1 MLGKEQLRTLS
12 IVAAVILLIL
22 AFMIGIMNKSDDK
35 FELKQLQSEYT
46 DFKSVLDSLSEN
58 DKKLTD
64 GKDDYDKEKKSYDE
78 DKAAYDKAVAELE
91 KTEAKFDEDVM
102 NYNQKLAQYN
112 VGKDAVSSGKTAY
125 NEGKAQLDA
134 GWDAYNEGSEQLK
147 NYDKAKAQYDKAKA
161 QYDESLAAYNKL
173 TKTISDLEA
182 KGVPHRI
189 ALAMVSASAGKRI
202 TDDSLAE
209 MKSQLDSAK
218 KQLDTAKKQLDQA
231 AKAKEQLKDAKNQL
245 EKGESELN
253 NAKSQLAAGEKQ
265 ISKLE
270 KEISGGQ
277 GKLNEQQKAISDKR
291 IELEKTKADLD
302 ARSEKLKA
310 YEDTAEKA
318 QRSRDNLI
326 DEGYGTAEDDNAT
339 ILSAAQKH
347 EDKLHGEYL
356 KASISY
362 SVTNI
367 TRLLAIVFAV
377 IALLKLR
384 KNKLKPATRFATA
397 ATAFGAVSLIASIV
411 FGSVHS
417 LAFAA
422 AVFTAVG
429 VCLTEKPEEA

>member
-1 MLGKEQLRTLS
+1 
-12 IVAAVILLIL
+12 
-22 AFMIGIMNKSDDK
+22 
-35 FELKQLQSEYT
+35 
-46 DFKSVLDSLSEN
+46 
-58 DKKLTD
+58 
-64 GKDDYDKEKKSYDE
+64 
-78 DKAAYDKAVAELE
+78 
-91 KTEAKFDEDVM
+91 M

-173 TKTISDLEA
+173 TKAISDLEA
-182 KGVPHRI
+182 KGVPHRV
-189 ALAMVSASAGKRI
+189 ALAMVSVSAGQRI

-209 MKSQLDSAK
+209 MKSQLDSAKKQLDTAK

-265 ISKLE
+265 ISELE

-291 IELEKTKADLD
+291 TELEKTKADLD
-302 ARSEKLKA
+302 ARSEKLEA
-310 YEDTAEKA
+310 YEDTSEKA

-326 DEGYGTAEDDNAT
+326 DEGYGTEEDDNAA

-367 TRLLAIVFAV
+367 TRLLAIVSAV

-384 KNKLKPATRFATA
+384 KNKLKPATKLAIA

-429 VCLTEKPEEA
+429 VCLTEKTEEA

>member
-1 MLGKEQLRTLS
+1 
-12 IVAAVILLIL
+12 
-22 AFMIGIMNKSDDK
+22 
-35 FELKQLQSEYT
+35 
-46 DFKSVLDSLSEN
+46 
-58 DKKLTD
+58 
-64 GKDDYDKEKKSYDE
+64 
-78 DKAAYDKAVAELE
+78 
-91 KTEAKFDEDVM
+91 M

-173 TKTISDLEA
+173 TKAISDLEA
-182 KGVPHRI
+182 KGVPHRV
-189 ALAMVSASAGKRI
+189 ALAMVSVSAGQRI

-231 AKAKEQLKDAKNQL
+231 AKAKEQLKDAK
-245 EKGESELN
+245 
-253 NAKSQLAAGEKQ
+253 SQLAAGEKQ
-265 ISKLE
+265 ISELE

-291 IELEKTKADLD
+291 TELEKTKADLD
-302 ARSEKLKA
+302 ARSEKLEA
-310 YEDTAEKA
+310 YEDTSEKA

-326 DEGYGTAEDDNAT
+326 DEGYGTEEDDNAA

-367 TRLLAIVFAV
+367 TRLLAIVSAV

-384 KNKLKPATRFATA
+384 KNKLKPATKLAIA

>member
-1 MLGKEQLRTLS
+1 MTQAGTL
-12 IVAAVILLIL
+12 
-22 AFMIGIMNKSDDK
+22 
-35 FELKQLQSEYT
+35 T
-46 DFKSVLDSLSEN
+46 
-58 DKKLTD
+58 TR
-64 GKDDYDKEKKSYDE
+64 
-78 DKAAYDKAVAELE
+78 
-91 KTEAKFDEDVM
+91 
-102 NYNQKLAQYN
+102 
-112 VGKDAVSSGKTAY
+112 
-125 NEGKAQLDA
+125 
-134 GWDAYNEGSEQLK
+134 
-147 NYDKAKAQYDKAKA
+147 A

-173 TKTISDLEA
+173 TKAISDLEA
-182 KGVPHRI
+182 KGVPHRV
-189 ALAMVSASAGKRI
+189 ALAMVSVSAGQRI

-209 MKSQLDSAK
+209 MKSQLD
-218 KQLDTAKKQLDQA
+218 TAKKQI
-231 AKAKEQLKDAKNQL
+231 
-245 EKGESELN
+245 SE
-253 NAKSQLAAGEKQ
+253 
-265 ISKLE
+265 LE

-291 IELEKTKADLD
+291 TELEKTKADLD
-302 ARSEKLKA
+302 ARSEKLEA
-310 YEDTAEKA
+310 YEDTSEKA

-326 DEGYGTAEDDNAT
+326 DEGYGTAEDDNAA

-367 TRLLAIVFAV
+367 TRLLAIVSAV

-384 KNKLKPATRFATA
+384 KNKLKPATKLAIA

>member
-1 MLGKEQLRTLS
+1 
-12 IVAAVILLIL
+12 
-22 AFMIGIMNKSDDK
+22 
-35 FELKQLQSEYT
+35 
-46 DFKSVLDSLSEN
+46 
-58 DKKLTD
+58 
-64 GKDDYDKEKKSYDE
+64 
-78 DKAAYDKAVAELE
+78 
-91 KTEAKFDEDVM
+91 
-102 NYNQKLAQYN
+102 
-112 VGKDAVSSGKTAY
+112 
-125 NEGKAQLDA
+125 
-134 GWDAYNEGSEQLK
+134 
-147 NYDKAKAQYDKAKA
+147 
-161 QYDESLAAYNKL
+161 
-173 TKTISDLEA
+173 
-182 KGVPHRI
+182 
-189 ALAMVSASAGKRI
+189 
-202 TDDSLAE
+202 

-265 ISKLE
+265 ISELE

-291 IELEKTKADLD
+291 TELEKTKADLD
-302 ARSEKLKA
+302 ARSEKLEA
-310 YEDTAEKA
+310 YEDTSEKA

-326 DEGYGTAEDDNAT
+326 DEGYGTAEDDNAA

-367 TRLLAIVFAV
+367 TRLLAIVSAV

-384 KNKLKPATRFATA
+384 KNKLKPATKLAIA

>member
-102 NYNQKLAQYN
+102 NYNQKLVQYN

-161 QYDESLAAYNKL
+161 QYNESLAAYNKL
-173 TKTISDLEA
+173 TKAISDLEA

-189 ALAMVSASAGKRI
+189 ALAMVSASAGRRI

-265 ISKLE
+265 ISELE

-302 ARSEKLKA
+302 ARSEKLKV

-339 ILSAAQKH
+339 ILSAAQEH

-356 KASISY
+356 QARISY

-367 TRLLAIVFAV
+367 TRLLAIVAAV

-384 KNKLKPATRFATA
+384 KNKLKPATMFAAA

>member
-1 MLGKEQLRTLS
+1 
-12 IVAAVILLIL
+12 
-22 AFMIGIMNKSDDK
+22 
-35 FELKQLQSEYT
+35 
-46 DFKSVLDSLSEN
+46 
-58 DKKLTD
+58 
-64 GKDDYDKEKKSYDE
+64 
-78 DKAAYDKAVAELE
+78 
-91 KTEAKFDEDVM
+91 M

-147 NYDKAKAQYDKAKA
+147 NYDKAKAQYD
-161 QYDESLAAYNKL
+161 ESLAAYNKL
-173 TKTISDLEA
+173 TKAISDLEA
-182 KGVPHRI
+182 KGVPHRV
-189 ALAMVSASAGKRI
+189 ALAMVSVSAGQRI

-231 AKAKEQLKDAKNQL
+231 AKAKEQLKDAK
-245 EKGESELN
+245 
-253 NAKSQLAAGEKQ
+253 SQLAAGEKQ
-265 ISKLE
+265 ISELE

-291 IELEKTKADLD
+291 TELEKTKADLD
-302 ARSEKLKA
+302 ARSEKLEA
-310 YEDTAEKA
+310 YEDTSEKA

-326 DEGYGTAEDDNAT
+326 DEGYGTAEDDNAA

-367 TRLLAIVFAV
+367 TRLLAIVSAV
-377 IALLKLR
+377 IAPLKLR
-384 KNKLKPATRFATA
+384 KNKLKPATKLAIA

-411 FGSVHS
+411 FGLVHS

>member
-1 MLGKEQLRTLS
+1 
-12 IVAAVILLIL
+12 
-22 AFMIGIMNKSDDK
+22 
-35 FELKQLQSEYT
+35 
-46 DFKSVLDSLSEN
+46 
-58 DKKLTD
+58 
-64 GKDDYDKEKKSYDE
+64 
-78 DKAAYDKAVAELE
+78 
-91 KTEAKFDEDVM
+91 M

-147 NYDKAKAQYDKAKA
+147 NYDKAKAQYD
-161 QYDESLAAYNKL
+161 ESLAAYNKL
-173 TKTISDLEA
+173 TKAISDLEA
-182 KGVPHRI
+182 KGVPHRV
-189 ALAMVSASAGKRI
+189 ALAMVSVSAGQRI

-231 AKAKEQLKDAKNQL
+231 AKAKEQLKDAK
-245 EKGESELN
+245 
-253 NAKSQLAAGEKQ
+253 SQLAAGEKQ
-265 ISKLE
+265 ISELE

-291 IELEKTKADLD
+291 TELEKTKADLD
-302 ARSEKLKA
+302 ARSEKLEA
-310 YEDTAEKA
+310 YEDTSEKA

-326 DEGYGTAEDDNAT
+326 DEGYGTEEDDNAA

-367 TRLLAIVFAV
+367 TRLLAIVSAV

-384 KNKLKPATRFATA
+384 KNKLKPATKLAIA

-417 LAFAA
+417 FAFAA

>member
-1 MLGKEQLRTLS
+1 
-12 IVAAVILLIL
+12 
-22 AFMIGIMNKSDDK
+22 
-35 FELKQLQSEYT
+35 
-46 DFKSVLDSLSEN
+46 
-58 DKKLTD
+58 
-64 GKDDYDKEKKSYDE
+64 
-78 DKAAYDKAVAELE
+78 
-91 KTEAKFDEDVM
+91 M

-147 NYDKAKAQYDKAKA
+147 NYDKAKAQYD
-161 QYDESLAAYNKL
+161 ESLAAYNKL
-173 TKTISDLEA
+173 TKAISDLEA
-182 KGVPHRI
+182 KGVPHRV
-189 ALAMVSASAGKRI
+189 ALAMVSVSAGQRI

-231 AKAKEQLKDAKNQL
+231 AKAKEQLKDAK
-245 EKGESELN
+245 
-253 NAKSQLAAGEKQ
+253 SQLAAGEKQ
-265 ISKLE
+265 ISELE

-291 IELEKTKADLD
+291 TELEKTKADLD
-302 ARSEKLKA
+302 ARSEKLEA
-310 YEDTAEKA
+310 YEDTSEKA

-326 DEGYGTAEDDNAT
+326 DEGYGTEEDDNAA

-356 KASISY
+356 KASISS

-367 TRLLAIVFAV
+367 TRLLAIVSAV

-384 KNKLKPATRFATA
+384 KNKLKPATKLAIA

>member
-1 MLGKEQLRTLS
+1 MFCKLR
-12 IVAAVILLIL
+12 IRAASTILLISVMSFPRYSVCSCF
-22 AFMIGIMNKSDDK
+22 AGIK
-35 FELKQLQSEYT
+35 EILIQQL
-46 DFKSVLDSLSEN
+46 FCRPCSVPV
-58 DKKLTD
+58 
-64 GKDDYDKEKKSYDE
+64 YDE
-78 DKAAYDKAVAELE
+78 DRQLEGRTVLDRYDKAVAELE

-147 NYDKAKAQYDKAKA
+147 NYDKAKAQYD
-161 QYDESLAAYNKL
+161 ESLAAYNKL
-173 TKTISDLEA
+173 TKAISDLEA
-182 KGVPHRI
+182 KGVPHRV
-189 ALAMVSASAGKRI
+189 ALAMVSVSAGQRI

-209 MKSQLDSAK
+209 MKSQLDSEK

-265 ISKLE
+265 ISELE

-291 IELEKTKADLD
+291 TELEKTKADLD
-302 ARSEKLKA
+302 ARSEKLEA
-310 YEDTAEKA
+310 YEDTSEKA

-326 DEGYGTAEDDNAT
+326 DEGYGTEEDDNAA

-367 TRLLAIVFAV
+367 TRLLAIVSAV

-384 KNKLKPATRFATA
+384 KNKLKPATKLAIA

-411 FGSVHS
+411 FGLVHS

>member
-1 MLGKEQLRTLS
+1 MSFPRYSVCSCFAGIKEILIQQLFCRPCSVPVYDEGRQLEGRT
-12 IVAAVILLIL
+12 
-22 AFMIGIMNKSDDK
+22 
-35 FELKQLQSEYT
+35 
-46 DFKSVLDSLSEN
+46 VLDR
-58 DKKLTD
+58 
-64 GKDDYDKEKKSYDE
+64 
-78 DKAAYDKAVAELE
+78 YDKAVAELE

-147 NYDKAKAQYDKAKA
+147 NYDKAKAQYD
-161 QYDESLAAYNKL
+161 ESIAAYNKL
-173 TKTISDLEA
+173 TKAISDLEA
-182 KGVPHRI
+182 KGVPHRV
-189 ALAMVSASAGKRI
+189 ALAMVSVSAGQRI

-231 AKAKEQLKDAKNQL
+231 AKAKEQLKDAK
-245 EKGESELN
+245 
-253 NAKSQLAAGEKQ
+253 SQLAAGEKQ
-265 ISKLE
+265 ISELE

-291 IELEKTKADLD
+291 TELEKTKADLD
-302 ARSEKLKA
+302 ARSEKLEA
-310 YEDTAEKA
+310 YEDTSEKA

-326 DEGYGTAEDDNAT
+326 DEGYGTAEDDNAA

-367 TRLLAIVFAV
+367 TRLLAIVSAV

-384 KNKLKPATRFATA
+384 KNKLKPATKLAIA

-411 FGSVHS
+411 FGLVHS

>member
-1 MLGKEQLRTLS
+1 
-12 IVAAVILLIL
+12 
-22 AFMIGIMNKSDDK
+22 
-35 FELKQLQSEYT
+35 
-46 DFKSVLDSLSEN
+46 
-58 DKKLTD
+58 
-64 GKDDYDKEKKSYDE
+64 
-78 DKAAYDKAVAELE
+78 
-91 KTEAKFDEDVM
+91 M

-161 QYDESLAAYNKL
+161 QYDKAKAQYDESLAAYNKL
-173 TKTISDLEA
+173 TKAISDLEA
-182 KGVPHRI
+182 KGVPHRV
-189 ALAMVSASAGKRI
+189 ALAMVSVSAGQRI

-218 KQLDTAKKQLDQA
+218 KQI
-231 AKAKEQLKDAKNQL
+231 
-245 EKGESELN
+245 SE
-253 NAKSQLAAGEKQ
+253 
-265 ISKLE
+265 LE

-291 IELEKTKADLD
+291 TELEKTKADLD
-302 ARSEKLKA
+302 ARSEKLEA
-310 YEDTAEKA
+310 YEDTSEKA

-326 DEGYGTAEDDNAT
+326 DEGYGTAEDDNAA

-367 TRLLAIVFAV
+367 TRLLAIVSAV

-384 KNKLKPATRFATA
+384 KNKLKPATKLAIA

>member
-1 MLGKEQLRTLS
+1 MSFPRYSVCSCFAGIKEILIQQLFCRPCSVPVYDEGRQLEGRT
-12 IVAAVILLIL
+12 
-22 AFMIGIMNKSDDK
+22 
-35 FELKQLQSEYT
+35 
-46 DFKSVLDSLSEN
+46 VLDR
-58 DKKLTD
+58 
-64 GKDDYDKEKKSYDE
+64 
-78 DKAAYDKAVAELE
+78 YDKAVAELE

-147 NYDKAKAQYDKAKA
+147 NYDKAKAQYD
-161 QYDESLAAYNKL
+161 ESLAAYNKL
-173 TKTISDLEA
+173 TKAISDLEA
-182 KGVPHRI
+182 KGVPHRV
-189 ALAMVSASAGKRI
+189 ALAMVSVSAGQRI

-231 AKAKEQLKDAKNQL
+231 AKAKEQLKDAK
-245 EKGESELN
+245 
-253 NAKSQLAAGEKQ
+253 SQLAAGEKQ
-265 ISKLE
+265 ISELE

-291 IELEKTKADLD
+291 TELEKTKADLD
-302 ARSEKLKA
+302 ARSEKLEA
-310 YEDTAEKA
+310 YEDTSEKA

-326 DEGYGTAEDDNAT
+326 DEGYGTEEDDNAA

-367 TRLLAIVFAV
+367 TRLLAIVSAV

-384 KNKLKPATRFATA
+384 KNKLKPATKLAIA

>member
-1 MLGKEQLRTLS
+1 MFCKLR
-12 IVAAVILLIL
+12 IRAASTILLISVMSFPRYSVCSCF
-22 AFMIGIMNKSDDK
+22 AGIK
-35 FELKQLQSEYT
+35 EILIQQLFCRPCSVPVYDEGRQLEGRT
-46 DFKSVLDSLSEN
+46 VLDR
-58 DKKLTD
+58 
-64 GKDDYDKEKKSYDE
+64 
-78 DKAAYDKAVAELE
+78 YDKAVAELE

-173 TKTISDLEA
+173 TKAISDLEA
-182 KGVPHRI
+182 KGVPHRV
-189 ALAMVSASAGKRI
+189 ALAMVSVSAGQRI

-245 EKGESELN
+245 
-253 NAKSQLAAGEKQ
+253 AAGEKQ
-265 ISKLE
+265 ISELE

-291 IELEKTKADLD
+291 TELEKTKADLD
-302 ARSEKLKA
+302 ARSEKLEA
-310 YEDTAEKA
+310 YEDTSEKA

-326 DEGYGTAEDDNAT
+326 DEGYGTEEDDNAA

-367 TRLLAIVFAV
+367 TRLLAIVSAV

-384 KNKLKPATRFATA
+384 KNKLKPATKLAIA

>member
-1 MLGKEQLRTLS
+1 MFCKLR
-12 IVAAVILLIL
+12 IRAASTILLISVMSFPRYSVCSCF
-22 AFMIGIMNKSDDK
+22 AGIK
-35 FELKQLQSEYT
+35 EILIQQLFCRPCSVPVYDEGRQLEGRT
-46 DFKSVLDSLSEN
+46 VLDR
-58 DKKLTD
+58 
-64 GKDDYDKEKKSYDE
+64 
-78 DKAAYDKAVAELE
+78 YDKAVAELE

-147 NYDKAKAQYDKAKA
+147 NYDKAKAQYD
-161 QYDESLAAYNKL
+161 ESLAAYNKL
-173 TKTISDLEA
+173 TKAISDLEA
-182 KGVPHRI
+182 KGVPHRV
-189 ALAMVSASAGKRI
+189 ALAMVSVSAGQRI

-209 MKSQLDSAK
+209 LKSQLDSAK

-231 AKAKEQLKDAKNQL
+231 AKAKEQLKDAK
-245 EKGESELN
+245 
-253 NAKSQLAAGEKQ
+253 SQLAAGEKQ
-265 ISKLE
+265 ISELE

-291 IELEKTKADLD
+291 TELEKTKADLD
-302 ARSEKLKA
+302 ARSEKLEA
-310 YEDTAEKA
+310 YEDTSEKA

-326 DEGYGTAEDDNAT
+326 DEGYGTEEDDNAA

-367 TRLLAIVFAV
+367 TRLLAIVSAV

-384 KNKLKPATRFATA
+384 KNKLKPATKLAIA

>member
-1 MLGKEQLRTLS
+1 MFCKLR
-12 IVAAVILLIL
+12 IRAASTILLISVMSFPRYSVCSCF
-22 AFMIGIMNKSDDK
+22 AGIK
-35 FELKQLQSEYT
+35 EILIQQLFCRPCSVPVYDEGRQLEGRT
-46 DFKSVLDSLSEN
+46 VLDR
-58 DKKLTD
+58 
-64 GKDDYDKEKKSYDE
+64 
-78 DKAAYDKAVAELE
+78 YDKAVAELE

-173 TKTISDLEA
+173 TKAISDLEA
-182 KGVPHRI
+182 KGVPHRV
-189 ALAMVSASAGKRI
+189 ALAMVSVSAGQRI

-245 EKGESELN
+245 
-253 NAKSQLAAGEKQ
+253 AAGEKQ
-265 ISKLE
+265 ISELE

-291 IELEKTKADLD
+291 TELEKTKADLD
-302 ARSEKLKA
+302 ARSEKLEA
-310 YEDTAEKA
+310 YEDTSEKA

-326 DEGYGTAEDDNAT
+326 DEGYGTAEDNAA

-367 TRLLAIVFAV
+367 TRLLAIVSAV

-384 KNKLKPATRFATA
+384 KNKLKPATKLAIA

>member
-1 MLGKEQLRTLS
+1 
-12 IVAAVILLIL
+12 
-22 AFMIGIMNKSDDK
+22 
-35 FELKQLQSEYT
+35 
-46 DFKSVLDSLSEN
+46 
-58 DKKLTD
+58 
-64 GKDDYDKEKKSYDE
+64 
-78 DKAAYDKAVAELE
+78 
-91 KTEAKFDEDVM
+91 M

-147 NYDKAKAQYDKAKA
+147 NYDKAKAQYD
-161 QYDESLAAYNKL
+161 ESLAAYNKL
-173 TKTISDLEA
+173 TKAISDLEA
-182 KGVPHRI
+182 KGVPHRV
-189 ALAMVSASAGKRI
+189 ALAMVSVSAGQRI

-231 AKAKEQLKDAKNQL
+231 AKAKEQLKDAK
-245 EKGESELN
+245 
-253 NAKSQLAAGEKQ
+253 SQLAAGEKQ
-265 ISKLE
+265 ISELE

-291 IELEKTKADLD
+291 TELEKTKADLD
-302 ARSEKLKA
+302 ARSEKLEA
-310 YEDTAEKA
+310 YEDTSEKA

-326 DEGYGTAEDDNAT
+326 DEGYGTEEDDNAA

-367 TRLLAIVFAV
+367 TRLLAIVSAV

-384 KNKLKPATRFATA
+384 KNKLKPATKLAIA

>member
-1 MLGKEQLRTLS
+1 
-12 IVAAVILLIL
+12 
-22 AFMIGIMNKSDDK
+22 
-35 FELKQLQSEYT
+35 
-46 DFKSVLDSLSEN
+46 
-58 DKKLTD
+58 
-64 GKDDYDKEKKSYDE
+64 
-78 DKAAYDKAVAELE
+78 
-91 KTEAKFDEDVM
+91 M

-173 TKTISDLEA
+173 TKAISDLEA
-182 KGVPHRI
+182 KGVPHRV
-189 ALAMVSASAGKRI
+189 ALAMVSVSAGQRI

-209 MKSQLDSAK
+209 MKSQLDSAKKQLDTVK

-265 ISKLE
+265 ISELE

-291 IELEKTKADLD
+291 TELEKTKADLD
-302 ARSEKLKA
+302 ARSEKLEA
-310 YEDTAEKA
+310 YEDTSEKA

-326 DEGYGTAEDDNAT
+326 DEGYGTEEDDNAA

-367 TRLLAIVFAV
+367 TRLLAIVSAV

-384 KNKLKPATRFATA
+384 KNKLKPATKLAIA

>member
-1 MLGKEQLRTLS
+1 MLCKLR
-12 IVAAVILLIL
+12 IRAASTILLISVMSFPRYSVCSCF
-22 AFMIGIMNKSDDK
+22 AGIK
-35 FELKQLQSEYT
+35 EILIQQLFCRPCSVPVYDEGRQLEGRT
-46 DFKSVLDSLSEN
+46 VLDR
-58 DKKLTD
+58 
-64 GKDDYDKEKKSYDE
+64 
-78 DKAAYDKAVAELE
+78 YDKAVAELE

-147 NYDKAKAQYDKAKA
+147 NYDKAKAQYD
-161 QYDESLAAYNKL
+161 ESLAAYNKL
-173 TKTISDLEA
+173 TKAISDLEA
-182 KGVPHRI
+182 KGVPHRV
-189 ALAMVSASAGKRI
+189 ALAMVSVSAGQRI

-231 AKAKEQLKDAKNQL
+231 AKAKEQLKDAK
-245 EKGESELN
+245 
-253 NAKSQLAAGEKQ
+253 SQLAAGEKQ
-265 ISKLE
+265 ISELE

-291 IELEKTKADLD
+291 TELEKTKADLD
-302 ARSEKLKA
+302 ARSEKLEA
-310 YEDTAEKA
+310 YEDTSEKA

-326 DEGYGTAEDDNAT
+326 DEGYGTAEDDNAA

-367 TRLLAIVFAV
+367 TRLLAIVSAV

-384 KNKLKPATRFATA
+384 KNKLKPATKLAIA

-411 FGSVHS
+411 FGLVHS

>member
-1 MLGKEQLRTLS
+1 MLCKLR
-12 IVAAVILLIL
+12 IRAASTILLISVMSFPRYSVCSCF
-22 AFMIGIMNKSDDK
+22 AGIK
-35 FELKQLQSEYT
+35 EILIQQLFCRPCSVPVYDEGRQLEGRT
-46 DFKSVLDSLSEN
+46 VLDR
-58 DKKLTD
+58 
-64 GKDDYDKEKKSYDE
+64 
-78 DKAAYDKAVAELE
+78 YDKAVAELE

-147 NYDKAKAQYDKAKA
+147 NYDKAKAQYD
-161 QYDESLAAYNKL
+161 ESLAAYNKL
-173 TKTISDLEA
+173 TKAISDLEA
-182 KGVPHRI
+182 KGVPHRV
-189 ALAMVSASAGKRI
+189 ALAMVSVSAGQRI

-265 ISKLE
+265 IS
-270 KEISGGQ
+270 
-277 GKLNEQQKAISDKR
+277 
-291 IELEKTKADLD
+291 ELEKTKADLD
-302 ARSEKLKA
+302 ARSEKLEA
-310 YEDTAEKA
+310 YEDTSEKA

-326 DEGYGTAEDDNAT
+326 DEGYGTEEDDNAA

-367 TRLLAIVFAV
+367 TRLLAIVSAV

-384 KNKLKPATRFATA
+384 KNKLKPATKLAIA

>member
-1 MLGKEQLRTLS
+1 
-12 IVAAVILLIL
+12 
-22 AFMIGIMNKSDDK
+22 
-35 FELKQLQSEYT
+35 
-46 DFKSVLDSLSEN
+46 
-58 DKKLTD
+58 
-64 GKDDYDKEKKSYDE
+64 
-78 DKAAYDKAVAELE
+78 
-91 KTEAKFDEDVM
+91 M

-161 QYDESLAAYNKL
+161 QYDKAKAQYDESLAAYNKL
-173 TKTISDLEA
+173 TKAISDLEA
-182 KGVPHRI
+182 KGVPHRV
-189 ALAMVSASAGKRI
+189 ALAMVSVSAGQRI
-202 TDDSLAE
+202 TDASLAE

-218 KQLDTAKKQLDQA
+218 KQI
-231 AKAKEQLKDAKNQL
+231 
-245 EKGESELN
+245 SE
-253 NAKSQLAAGEKQ
+253 
-265 ISKLE
+265 LE

-291 IELEKTKADLD
+291 TELEKTKADLD
-302 ARSEKLKA
+302 ARSEKLEA
-310 YEDTAEKA
+310 YEDTSEKA

-326 DEGYGTAEDDNAT
+326 DEGYGTAEDDNAA

-367 TRLLAIVFAV
+367 TRLLAIVSAV

-384 KNKLKPATRFATA
+384 KNKLKPATKLAIA

>member
-1 MLGKEQLRTLS
+1 MLCKLR
-12 IVAAVILLIL
+12 IRAASTILLISVMSFPRYSVCSCF
-22 AFMIGIMNKSDDK
+22 AGIK
-35 FELKQLQSEYT
+35 EILIQQLFCRPCSVPVYDEGRQLEGRT
-46 DFKSVLDSLSEN
+46 VLDR
-58 DKKLTD
+58 
-64 GKDDYDKEKKSYDE
+64 
-78 DKAAYDKAVAELE
+78 YDKAVAELE

-147 NYDKAKAQYDKAKA
+147 NYDKAKAQYD
-161 QYDESLAAYNKL
+161 ESLAAYNKL
-173 TKTISDLEA
+173 TKAISDLEA
-182 KGVPHRI
+182 KGVPHRV
-189 ALAMVSASAGKRI
+189 ALAMVSVSAGQRI

-265 ISKLE
+265 ISELE

-291 IELEKTKADLD
+291 TELEKTKADLD
-302 ARSEKLKA
+302 ARSEKLEA
-310 YEDTAEKA
+310 YEDTSEKA

-326 DEGYGTAEDDNAT
+326 DEGYGTAEDDNAA

-367 TRLLAIVFAV
+367 TRLLAIVSAV

-384 KNKLKPATRFATA
+384 KNKLKPATKLAIA

>member
-1 MLGKEQLRTLS
+1 MLCKLR
-12 IVAAVILLIL
+12 IRAASTILLISVMSFPRYSVCSCF
-22 AFMIGIMNKSDDK
+22 AGIK
-35 FELKQLQSEYT
+35 EILIQQLFCRPCSVPVYDEGRQLEGRT
-46 DFKSVLDSLSEN
+46 VLDR
-58 DKKLTD
+58 
-64 GKDDYDKEKKSYDE
+64 
-78 DKAAYDKAVAELE
+78 YDKAVAELE

-147 NYDKAKAQYDKAKA
+147 NYDKAKAQYD
-161 QYDESLAAYNKL
+161 ESLAAYNKL
-173 TKTISDLEA
+173 TKAISDLEA
-182 KGVPHRI
+182 KGVPHRV
-189 ALAMVSASAGKRI
+189 ALAMVSVSAGQRI

-231 AKAKEQLKDAKNQL
+231 AKAKEQLKDAK
-245 EKGESELN
+245 
-253 NAKSQLAAGEKQ
+253 SQLAAGEKQ
-265 ISKLE
+265 ISELE

-291 IELEKTKADLD
+291 TELEKTKADLD
-302 ARSEKLKA
+302 ARSEKLEA
-310 YEDTAEKA
+310 YEDTSEKA

-326 DEGYGTAEDDNAT
+326 DEGYGTEEDDNAA

-367 TRLLAIVFAV
+367 TRLLAIVSAV

-384 KNKLKPATRFATA
+384 KNKLKPATKLAIA

-411 FGSVHS
+411 FGLVHS

>member
-1 MLGKEQLRTLS
+1 
-12 IVAAVILLIL
+12 
-22 AFMIGIMNKSDDK
+22 
-35 FELKQLQSEYT
+35 
-46 DFKSVLDSLSEN
+46 
-58 DKKLTD
+58 
-64 GKDDYDKEKKSYDE
+64 
-78 DKAAYDKAVAELE
+78 
-91 KTEAKFDEDVM
+91 M

-147 NYDKAKAQYDKAKA
+147 NYDKAKAQYD
-161 QYDESLAAYNKL
+161 ESLAAYNKL
-173 TKTISDLEA
+173 TKAISDLEA
-182 KGVPHRI
+182 KGVPHRV
-189 ALAMVSASAGKRI
+189 ALAMVSVSAGQRI

-231 AKAKEQLKDAKNQL
+231 AKAKEQLKDAK
-245 EKGESELN
+245 
-253 NAKSQLAAGEKQ
+253 SQLAAGEKQ
-265 ISKLE
+265 IS
-270 KEISGGQ
+270 
-277 GKLNEQQKAISDKR
+277 
-291 IELEKTKADLD
+291 ELEKTKADLD
-302 ARSEKLKA
+302 ARSEKLEA
-310 YEDTAEKA
+310 YEDTSEKA

-326 DEGYGTAEDDNAT
+326 DEGYGTEEDDNAA

-367 TRLLAIVFAV
+367 TRLLAIVSAV

-384 KNKLKPATRFATA
+384 KNKLKPATKLAIA

>member
-1 MLGKEQLRTLS
+1 MSFPRYSVCSCFAGIKEILIQQLFCRPCSVPVYDEGRQLEGRT
-12 IVAAVILLIL
+12 
-22 AFMIGIMNKSDDK
+22 
-35 FELKQLQSEYT
+35 
-46 DFKSVLDSLSEN
+46 VLDR
-58 DKKLTD
+58 
-64 GKDDYDKEKKSYDE
+64 
-78 DKAAYDKAVAELE
+78 YDKAVAELE

-147 NYDKAKAQYDKAKA
+147 NYDKAKAQYD
-161 QYDESLAAYNKL
+161 ESLAAYNKL
-173 TKTISDLEA
+173 TKAISDLEA
-182 KGVPHRI
+182 KGVPHRV
-189 ALAMVSASAGKRI
+189 ALAMVSVSAGQRI

-231 AKAKEQLKDAKNQL
+231 AKAKEQLKDAK
-245 EKGESELN
+245 
-253 NAKSQLAAGEKQ
+253 SQLAAGEKQ
-265 ISKLE
+265 ISELE

-291 IELEKTKADLD
+291 TELEKTKADLD
-302 ARSEKLKA
+302 ARSEKLEA
-310 YEDTAEKA
+310 YEDTSEKA

-326 DEGYGTAEDDNAT
+326 DEGYGTAEDDNAA

-367 TRLLAIVFAV
+367 TRLLAIVSAV

-384 KNKLKPATRFATA
+384 KNKLKPATKLAIA

-411 FGSVHS
+411 FGLVHS

>member
-1 MLGKEQLRTLS
+1 
-12 IVAAVILLIL
+12 
-22 AFMIGIMNKSDDK
+22 
-35 FELKQLQSEYT
+35 
-46 DFKSVLDSLSEN
+46 
-58 DKKLTD
+58 
-64 GKDDYDKEKKSYDE
+64 
-78 DKAAYDKAVAELE
+78 
-91 KTEAKFDEDVM
+91 M

-147 NYDKAKAQYDKAKA
+147 NYDKAKAQYD
-161 QYDESLAAYNKL
+161 ESLAAYNKL
-173 TKTISDLEA
+173 TKAISDLEA
-182 KGVPHRI
+182 KGVPHRV
-189 ALAMVSASAGKRI
+189 ALAMVSVSAGQRI
-202 TDDSLAE
+202 TDASLAE

-231 AKAKEQLKDAKNQL
+231 AKAKEQLKDAK
-245 EKGESELN
+245 
-253 NAKSQLAAGEKQ
+253 SQLAAGEKQ
-265 ISKLE
+265 ISELE

-291 IELEKTKADLD
+291 TELEKTKADLD
-302 ARSEKLKA
+302 ARSEKLEA
-310 YEDTAEKA
+310 YEDTSEKA

-326 DEGYGTAEDDNAT
+326 DEGYGTEEDDNAA

-367 TRLLAIVFAV
+367 TRLLAIVSAV

-384 KNKLKPATRFATA
+384 KNKLKPATKLAIA

>member
-1 MLGKEQLRTLS
+1 MSFPRYSVCSCFAGIKEILIQQLFCRPCSVPVYDEGRQLEGRT
-12 IVAAVILLIL
+12 
-22 AFMIGIMNKSDDK
+22 
-35 FELKQLQSEYT
+35 
-46 DFKSVLDSLSEN
+46 VLDR
-58 DKKLTD
+58 
-64 GKDDYDKEKKSYDE
+64 
-78 DKAAYDKAVAELE
+78 YDKAVAELE

-147 NYDKAKAQYDKAKA
+147 NYDKAKAQYD
-161 QYDESLAAYNKL
+161 ESLAAYNKL
-173 TKTISDLEA
+173 TKAISDLEA
-182 KGVPHRI
+182 KGVPHRV
-189 ALAMVSASAGKRI
+189 ALAMVSVSAGQRI

-265 ISKLE
+265 ISELE

-291 IELEKTKADLD
+291 TELEKTKADLD
-302 ARSEKLKA
+302 ARSEKLEA
-310 YEDTAEKA
+310 YEDTSEKA

-326 DEGYGTAEDDNAT
+326 DEGYGTAEDDNAA

-367 TRLLAIVFAV
+367 TRLLAIVSAV

-384 KNKLKPATRFATA
+384 KNKLKPATKLAIA

>member
-1 MLGKEQLRTLS
+1 MFCKLR
-12 IVAAVILLIL
+12 IRAASTILLISVMSFPRYSVCSCF
-22 AFMIGIMNKSDDK
+22 AGIK
-35 FELKQLQSEYT
+35 EILIQQLFCRPCSVPVYDEGRQLEGRT
-46 DFKSVLDSLSEN
+46 VLDR
-58 DKKLTD
+58 
-64 GKDDYDKEKKSYDE
+64 
-78 DKAAYDKAVAELE
+78 YDKAVAELE

-147 NYDKAKAQYDKAKA
+147 NYDKAKAQYD
-161 QYDESLAAYNKL
+161 ESLAAYNKL
-173 TKTISDLEA
+173 TKAISDLEA
-182 KGVPHRI
+182 KGVPHRV
-189 ALAMVSASAGKRI
+189 ALAMVSVSAGQRI

-231 AKAKEQLKDAKNQL
+231 AKAKEQLKDAK
-245 EKGESELN
+245 
-253 NAKSQLAAGEKQ
+253 SQLAAGEKQ
-265 ISKLE
+265 ISELE

-291 IELEKTKADLD
+291 TELEKTKADLD
-302 ARSEKLKA
+302 ARSEKLEA
-310 YEDTAEKA
+310 YEDTSEKA

-326 DEGYGTAEDDNAT
+326 DEGYGTAEDDNAA

-367 TRLLAIVFAV
+367 TRLLAIVSAV

-384 KNKLKPATRFATA
+384 KNKLKPATKLAIA

-411 FGSVHS
+411 FGLVHS

>member
-1 MLGKEQLRTLS
+1 
-12 IVAAVILLIL
+12 
-22 AFMIGIMNKSDDK
+22 
-35 FELKQLQSEYT
+35 
-46 DFKSVLDSLSEN
+46 
-58 DKKLTD
+58 
-64 GKDDYDKEKKSYDE
+64 
-78 DKAAYDKAVAELE
+78 
-91 KTEAKFDEDVM
+91 M

-173 TKTISDLEA
+173 TKAISDLEA
-182 KGVPHRI
+182 KGVPHRV
-189 ALAMVSASAGKRI
+189 ALAMVSVSAGQRI

-231 AKAKEQLKDAKNQL
+231 AKAKEQLKDAK
-245 EKGESELN
+245 
-253 NAKSQLAAGEKQ
+253 SQLAAGEKQ
-265 ISKLE
+265 ISELE

-291 IELEKTKADLD
+291 TELEKTKADLD
-302 ARSEKLKA
+302 ARSEKLEA
-310 YEDTAEKA
+310 YEDTSEKA

-326 DEGYGTAEDDNAT
+326 DEGYGTAEDNAA

-367 TRLLAIVFAV
+367 TRLLAIVSAV

-384 KNKLKPATRFATA
+384 KNKLKPATKLAIA

>member
-1 MLGKEQLRTLS
+1 MFCKLR
-12 IVAAVILLIL
+12 IRAASTILLISVMSFPRYSVCSCF
-22 AFMIGIMNKSDDK
+22 AGIK
-35 FELKQLQSEYT
+35 EILIQQLFCRPCSVPVYDEGRQLEGRT
-46 DFKSVLDSLSEN
+46 VLDR
-58 DKKLTD
+58 
-64 GKDDYDKEKKSYDE
+64 
-78 DKAAYDKAVAELE
+78 YDKAVAELE

-147 NYDKAKAQYDKAKA
+147 NYDKAKAQYD
-161 QYDESLAAYNKL
+161 ESLAAYNKL
-173 TKTISDLEA
+173 TKAISDLEA
-182 KGVPHRI
+182 KGVPHRV
-189 ALAMVSASAGKRI
+189 ALAMVSVSAGQRI

-231 AKAKEQLKDAKNQL
+231 AKAKEQLKDAK
-245 EKGESELN
+245 
-253 NAKSQLAAGEKQ
+253 SQLAAGEKQ
-265 ISKLE
+265 ISELE

-291 IELEKTKADLD
+291 TELEKTKADLD
-302 ARSEKLKA
+302 ARSEKLEA
-310 YEDTAEKA
+310 YEDTSEKA

-326 DEGYGTAEDDNAT
+326 DEGYGTAEDDNAA

-367 TRLLAIVFAV
+367 TRLLAIVSAV

-384 KNKLKPATRFATA
+384 KNKLKPATKLAIA

>member
-1 MLGKEQLRTLS
+1 
-12 IVAAVILLIL
+12 
-22 AFMIGIMNKSDDK
+22 
-35 FELKQLQSEYT
+35 
-46 DFKSVLDSLSEN
+46 
-58 DKKLTD
+58 
-64 GKDDYDKEKKSYDE
+64 
-78 DKAAYDKAVAELE
+78 
-91 KTEAKFDEDVM
+91 M

-147 NYDKAKAQYDKAKA
+147 NYDKAKAQYD
-161 QYDESLAAYNKL
+161 ESLAAYNKL
-173 TKTISDLEA
+173 TKAISDLEA
-182 KGVPHRI
+182 KGVPHRV
-189 ALAMVSASAGKRI
+189 ALAMVSVSAGQRI

-265 ISKLE
+265 IS
-270 KEISGGQ
+270 
-277 GKLNEQQKAISDKR
+277 
-291 IELEKTKADLD
+291 ELEKTKADLD
-302 ARSEKLKA
+302 ARSEKLEA
-310 YEDTAEKA
+310 YEDTSEKA

-326 DEGYGTAEDDNAT
+326 DEGYGTEEDDNAA

-367 TRLLAIVFAV
+367 TRLLAIVSAV

-384 KNKLKPATRFATA
+384 KNKLKPATKLAIA

>member
-1 MLGKEQLRTLS
+1 MFCKLR
-12 IVAAVILLIL
+12 IRAASTILLISVMSFPRYSVCSCF
-22 AFMIGIMNKSDDK
+22 AGIK
-35 FELKQLQSEYT
+35 EILIQQLFCRPCSVPVYDEGRQLEGRT
-46 DFKSVLDSLSEN
+46 VLDR
-58 DKKLTD
+58 
-64 GKDDYDKEKKSYDE
+64 
-78 DKAAYDKAVAELE
+78 YDKAVAELE

-173 TKTISDLEA
+173 TKAISDLEA
-182 KGVPHRI
+182 KGVPHRV
-189 ALAMVSASAGKRI
+189 ALAMVSVSAGQRI

-231 AKAKEQLKDAKNQL
+231 AKAKEQLKDAK
-245 EKGESELN
+245 
-253 NAKSQLAAGEKQ
+253 SQLAAGEKQ
-265 ISKLE
+265 ISELE

-291 IELEKTKADLD
+291 TELEKTKADLD
-302 ARSEKLKA
+302 ARSEKLEA
-310 YEDTAEKA
+310 YEDTSEKA

-326 DEGYGTAEDDNAT
+326 DEGYGTEEDDNAA

-367 TRLLAIVFAV
+367 TRLLAIVSAV

-384 KNKLKPATRFATA
+384 KNKLKPATKLAIA

>member
-1 MLGKEQLRTLS
+1 
-12 IVAAVILLIL
+12 
-22 AFMIGIMNKSDDK
+22 
-35 FELKQLQSEYT
+35 
-46 DFKSVLDSLSEN
+46 
-58 DKKLTD
+58 
-64 GKDDYDKEKKSYDE
+64 
-78 DKAAYDKAVAELE
+78 
-91 KTEAKFDEDVM
+91 M

-147 NYDKAKAQYDKAKA
+147 NYDKAKAQYD
-161 QYDESLAAYNKL
+161 ESLAAYKKL
-173 TKTISDLEA
+173 TKAISDLEA
-182 KGVPHRI
+182 KGVPHRV
-189 ALAMVSASAGKRI
+189 ALAMVSVSAGQRI

-231 AKAKEQLKDAKNQL
+231 AKAKEQLKDAK
-245 EKGESELN
+245 
-253 NAKSQLAAGEKQ
+253 SQLAAGEKQ
-265 ISKLE
+265 ISELE

-291 IELEKTKADLD
+291 TELEKTKADLD
-302 ARSEKLKA
+302 ARSEKLEA
-310 YEDTAEKA
+310 YEDTSEKA

-326 DEGYGTAEDDNAT
+326 DEGYGTEEDDNAA

-367 TRLLAIVFAV
+367 TRLLAIVSAV

-384 KNKLKPATRFATA
+384 KNKLKPATKLAIA

>member
-1 MLGKEQLRTLS
+1 MFCKLR
-12 IVAAVILLIL
+12 IRAASTILLISVMSFPRYSVCSCF
-22 AFMIGIMNKSDDK
+22 AGIK
-35 FELKQLQSEYT
+35 EILIQQLFCRPCSVPVYDEGRQLEGRT
-46 DFKSVLDSLSEN
+46 VLDR
-58 DKKLTD
+58 
-64 GKDDYDKEKKSYDE
+64 
-78 DKAAYDKAVAELE
+78 YDKAVAELE

-173 TKTISDLEA
+173 TKAISDLEA
-182 KGVPHRI
+182 KGVPHRV
-189 ALAMVSASAGKRI
+189 ALAMVSVSAGQRI

-218 KQLDTAKKQLDQA
+218 KQI
-231 AKAKEQLKDAKNQL
+231 
-245 EKGESELN
+245 SE
-253 NAKSQLAAGEKQ
+253 
-265 ISKLE
+265 LE

-291 IELEKTKADLD
+291 TELEKTKADLD
-302 ARSEKLKA
+302 ARSEKLEA
-310 YEDTAEKA
+310 YEDTSEKA

-326 DEGYGTAEDDNAT
+326 DEGYGTAEDDNAA

-367 TRLLAIVFAV
+367 TRLLAIVSAV

-384 KNKLKPATRFATA
+384 KNKLKPATKLAIA

>member
-1 MLGKEQLRTLS
+1 MFCKLR
-12 IVAAVILLIL
+12 IRAASTILLISVMSFPRYSVCSCF
-22 AFMIGIMNKSDDK
+22 AGIK
-35 FELKQLQSEYT
+35 EILIQQLFCRPCSVPVYDEGRQLEGRT
-46 DFKSVLDSLSEN
+46 VLDR
-58 DKKLTD
+58 
-64 GKDDYDKEKKSYDE
+64 
-78 DKAAYDKAVAELE
+78 YDKAVAELE

-161 QYDESLAAYNKL
+161 QYDESIAAYNKL
-173 TKTISDLEA
+173 TKAISDLEA
-182 KGVPHRI
+182 KGVPHRV
-189 ALAMVSASAGKRI
+189 ALAMVSVSAGQRI

-245 EKGESELN
+245 
-253 NAKSQLAAGEKQ
+253 AAGEKQ
-265 ISKLE
+265 ISELE

-291 IELEKTKADLD
+291 TELEKTKADLD
-302 ARSEKLKA
+302 ARSEKLEA
-310 YEDTAEKA
+310 YEDTSEKA

-326 DEGYGTAEDDNAT
+326 DEGYGTAEDNAA

-367 TRLLAIVFAV
+367 TRLLAIVSAV

-384 KNKLKPATRFATA
+384 KNKLKPATKLAIA

>member
-1 MLGKEQLRTLS
+1 MFCKLR
-12 IVAAVILLIL
+12 IRAASTILLISVMSFPRYSVCSCF
-22 AFMIGIMNKSDDK
+22 AGIK
-35 FELKQLQSEYT
+35 EILIQQLFCRPCSVPVYDEGRQLEGRT
-46 DFKSVLDSLSEN
+46 VLDR
-58 DKKLTD
+58 
-64 GKDDYDKEKKSYDE
+64 
-78 DKAAYDKAVAELE
+78 YDKAVAELE

-173 TKTISDLEA
+173 TKAISDLEA
-182 KGVPHRI
+182 KGVPHRV
-189 ALAMVSASAGKRI
+189 ALAMVSVSAGQRI

-209 MKSQLDSAK
+209 MKSQLDSAKKQLDTAK

-265 ISKLE
+265 ISELE

-291 IELEKTKADLD
+291 TELEKTKADLD
-302 ARSEKLKA
+302 ARSEKLEA
-310 YEDTAEKA
+310 YEDTSEKA

-326 DEGYGTAEDDNAT
+326 DEGYGTEEDDNAA

-367 TRLLAIVFAV
+367 TRLLAIVSAV

-384 KNKLKPATRFATA
+384 KNKLKPATKLAIA